1 MADNLSVLEKAL
13 ILSYIHADQLK
24 KSLETV
30 LVEMEAVNDE
40 RAGKF
45 QSCLEK
51 LQGAAKRAFANVE
64 KNIENKADLEN
75 DLWELIGEN
84 WDRVKNVKGN

>member
-1 MADNLSVLEKAL
+1 MANNLTVLDKAL

-51 LQGAAKRAFANVE
+51 LKGASKRAFATVE
-64 KNIENKADLEN
+64 KNIENKSELEN
-75 DLWELIGEN
+75 ELWELIGEN
-84 WDRVKNVKGN
+84 WDMVKSVKQ

>member
-1 MADNLSVLEKAL
+1 MENNLTVLEKAL
-13 ILSYIHADQLK
+13 ILSYLHADQLK

-30 LVEMEAVNDE
+30 LVEMEALDDE

-51 LQGAAKRAFANVE
+51 LQGAAKRAFINVE
-64 KNIENKADLEN
+64 KNIKNKEELEN
-75 DLWELIGEN
+75 ELWELIGEN
-84 WDRVKNVKGN
+84 WDRVKNVKSN